1 MKDFAGVMGGMLKN
15 VGMIAGAGAAGYAIG
30 TAINSGIEGTAVGNF
45 LDKTAGDL
53 GTAFGNFMERMS
65 PTVEQNRG
73 EFNWSKG
80 RYEEKPKAPSTKGFS
95 LSENKT
101 VTDTT
106 STTKTLPIKE
116 RIVEKTETKTINGNA
131 PAQQKT
137 NNADPLNLFG
147 GRGQNV
153 NVSVKVEKS
162 PDLRTSVKTSRGIT
176 Q

>member
-1 MKDFAGVMGGMLKN
+1 
-15 VGMIAGAGAAGYAIG
+15 
-30 TAINSGIEGTAVGNF
+30 

-65 PTVEQNRG
+65 PTVEQDKG
-73 EFNWSKG
+73 AFNWSTG
-80 RYEEKPKAPSTKGFS
+80 RYEEKPRAPSTKGFS

-106 STTKTLPIKE
+106 TTTKTLPIKE
-116 RIVEKTETKTINGNA
+116 RVVEKTETKTINGNA

-153 NVSVKVEKS
+153 NVSVKVEKAQ
-162 PDLRTSVKTSRGIT
+162 DFRTTVKTTRGT
-176 Q
+176 SQ